1 VTRTPPPSLTAAP
14 LPRLLAL
21 AILLLLA
28 IFPARAV
35 LADNRVRIL
44 FDDASDTY
52 RPNTRI
58 PNPPTDGC
66 RPAVDDADDNG
77 CVTQGE
83 ADDDGWDDEVPP
95 P

>member
-1 VTRTPPPSLTAAP
+1 VTHARPRSLTAAP
-14 LPRLLAL
+14 LPGLAL

-44 FDDASDTY
+44 FDDINDTY
-52 RPNTRI
+52 RPLTRS

-66 RPAVDDADDNG
+66 RPAVDDTDDNG
-77 CVTQGE
+77 CVTEGE
-83 ADDDGWDDEVPP
+83 ADDDGQDQEEPP